1 MSYKAQAL
9 AHEIADKLKIRLSAL
24 TLVEGFDTNGNPT
37 ITIGAG
43 SPGGK
48 NFFVRVQPISWP
60 LSLNVLGLA
69 SEVFTP
75 HVIQFATEANPAG
88 GAGAD
93 ILTPAELLPFLG
105 ETLVRGTKVEWYTS
119 TNGTA
124 PVVGTLVAGNL
135 QASYEASLYFPMQA
149 AQ

>member
-9 AHEIADKLKIRLSAL
+9 SHEIADILKIRLSTL
-24 TLVEGFDTNGNPT
+24 TLVESFDTNGNPT
-37 ITIGAG
+37 ISLGAG

-48 NFFVRVQPISWP
+48 NIFVRVAPISWP
-60 LSLNVLGLA
+60 LSLNVIGLA

-93 ILTPAELLPFLG
+93 ILTPTELLPFIG
-105 ETLVRGTKVEWYTS
+105 EVMRRGTKVEWYTS

-124 PVVGTLVAGNL
+124 PVVGTLVSGNL

-149 AQ
+149 SQ